1 MKVDIPDFEGKMQ
14 PDDFIDWLTTVE
26 QIFDF
31 KDVLENRK
39 VKVVAIKLRKYASIW
54 WEHLKRQRERE
65 GRECITTWAKMKR
78 ELKRK
83 YLPNHYKQD
92 AFMKFHN
99 FKQRELSVE
108 EYTAEFDHLMI
119 RCDVVEQ
126 EEQMIARYLS
136 GLRVKISDVVQLQP
150 YWNYYDVC
158 KLAMKVEKQQ
168 KEKRGN
174 SFRSF
179 T

>member
-1 MKVDIPDFEGKMQ
+1 
-14 PDDFIDWLTTVE
+14 
-26 QIFDF
+26 
-31 KDVLENRK
+31 
-39 VKVVAIKLRKYASIW
+39 
-54 WEHLKRQRERE
+54 
-65 GRECITTWAKMKR
+65 MKR

-83 YLPNHYKQD
+83 YLPEYYKQD

-119 RCDVVEQ
+119 RYDVVEQ
-126 EEQMIARYLS
+126 EKQMIARYLS
-136 GLRVKISDVVQLQP
+136 GLHVEISDVVQLQP
-150 YWNYYDVC
+150 YWTYNDIC
-158 KLAMKVEKQQ
+158 KLAMKVEKQL